1 MKKIIYFF
9 MGIILFSCDNDDD
22 DCCTNIESSI
32 FITVV
37 DDNGNDLLND
47 INSINPDDIKIFYRD
62 NAGQDLV
69 VDNSNLD
76 ARFGFIIEE
85 MPNSNNV
92 LQLFVNT
99 EFIDNGQSFTKIEWG
114 NNNYT
119 DDVIEIIFIEQSNNL
134 IIESVIINSVN
145 FSNQLG
151 TGTITI
157 IK

>member
-1 MKKIIYFF
+1 MKKMMCFF
-9 MGIILFSCDNDDD
+9 MGIILFSCNDNDD

-32 FITVV
+32 FVTVV

-47 INSINPDDIKIFYRD
+47 INSINPDEIKIFYR
-62 NAGQDLV
+62 NNVGQDLL

-85 MPNSNNV
+85 MPNSDNV

-99 EFIDNGQSFTKIEWG
+99 EFIDNGQSFTTIDWG

-119 DDVIEIIFIEQSNNL
+119 DDVVEIIFNEESNNL
-134 IIESVIINSVN
+134 ITESVIINGIN